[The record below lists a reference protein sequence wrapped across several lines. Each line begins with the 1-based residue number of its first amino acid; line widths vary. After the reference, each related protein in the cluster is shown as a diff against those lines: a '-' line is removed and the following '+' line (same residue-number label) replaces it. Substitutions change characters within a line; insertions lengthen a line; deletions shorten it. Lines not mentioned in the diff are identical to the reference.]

1 MLNAADKVDFS
12 KFGIKFQENLVKLI
26 VLDRQF
32 ADQIGEVL
40 DMSFFESKSL
50 QVLTRVV
57 YGHKEEYKIHP
68 SLQTLAIIVK
78 SGIGGEGDI
87 VQKQVRDF
95 LVRIYANQDIDGREY
110 IKDTA
115 LDFCRKQKL
124 KEAII
129 KSVELLNKSS
139 FDEISGLINKAL
151 TLGQENNFGHDYIKD
166 FEKRYTHKTR
176 NAVTT
181 GWEDIDNITRGGMGK
196 GELGVVIA
204 ATGGGKSHVLVH
216 LGATAIQKGLNVVH
230 YTLEMSAEDV
240 ALRYDSLNTKTKF
253 DDLHE
258 FKDLVKENIQNIKG
272 LLTVKKYPPRKA
284 TTNTIRNH
292 LEKLR
297 NKGQEIDLILV
308 DYADLVKPIKYGA
321 EKRHDL
327 ELINEE
333 LIAIAEEYECPIMT
347 ASQTNRS
354 GLNAELITMESIA
367 EAYSKCWPA
376 HLIFTLSRTIEDKKN
391 KTGRLFIAKN
401 RSGVDGSVFSIYMDT
416 AKSEIRITADSTEET
431 INKDPAK
438 SQLDNLKKKYKE
450 LKAAEKA
457 DPEKAKTEEIE
468 NTGSA

>member
-1 MLNAADKVDFS
+1 MLNAQDKVDFS

-26 VLDRQF
+26 VLDRMF

-50 QVLTRVV
+50 QVLSNVV
-57 YGHKEEYKIHP
+57 YSHKEEYKIHP
-68 SLQTLAIIVK
+68 SLQTLAMIVK
-78 SGIGGEGDI
+78 SGIEGENEI
-87 VQKQVRDF
+87 VQKQVRDL
-95 LVRIYANQDIDGREY
+95 LVRIYANQDVDGREY

-115 LDFCRKQKL
+115 LDFCKKQKL

-166 FEKRYTHKTR
+166 FEMRYTLKTR

-181 GWEDIDNITRGGMGK
+181 GWDEIDAITRGGLGK

-216 LGATAIQKGLNVVH
+216 LGAAAIQRGLNVVH
-230 YTLEMSAEDV
+230 YSMELSAEDV

-253 DDLHE
+253 DDLRE
-258 FKDLVKENIQNIKG
+258 FKDLVKENIQDIKG
-272 LLTVKKYPPRKA
+272 TLTVKKYPPRKA
-284 TTNTIRNH
+284 TVNTIRNH

-297 NKGQEIDLILV
+297 NRGQEIDLILV
-308 DYADLVKPIKYGA
+308 DYADLIRPMKYGA

-327 ELINEE
+327 EIIYEE
-333 LIAIAEEYECPIMT
+333 LVAIGEENGCPLYT
-347 ASQTNRS
+347 ASQGNRGS
-354 GLNAELITMESIA
+354 LNAELITMESIA

-401 RSGVDGSVFSIYMDT
+401 RSGIDGSVFSIYMDT
-416 AKSEIRITADSTEET
+416 AKSEIRITADATDEVL
-431 INKDPAK
+431 NKDPAK
-438 SQLDNLKKKYKE
+438 SQLDNLKQKYKE
-450 LKAAEKA
+450 LKAEQKV
-457 DPEKAKTEEIE
+457 EIKE
-468 NTGSA
+468 D

>member
-1 MLNAADKVDFS
+1 MLNAQDKVDFS

-50 QVLTRVV
+50 QVLSNVV
-57 YGHKEEYKIHP
+57 YEHKIQYKMHP

-78 SGIGGEGDI
+78 SSIETENDI
-87 VQKQVRDF
+87 VQKQVRDL
-95 LVRIYANQDIDGREY
+95 LVRIYANQDVDGREY

-151 TLGQENNFGHDYIKD
+151 TLGQENNFGHDYIAD
-166 FEKRYTHKTR
+166 FEQRYTLKTR
-176 NAVTT
+176 NAVST
-181 GWEDIDNITRGGMGK
+181 GWDEVDAITRGGLGK
-196 GELGVVIA
+196 GELAIVIA

-216 LGATAIQKGLNVVH
+216 LGATAIQKGLSVVH

-240 ALRYDSLNTKTKF
+240 ALRYDSLNTKTSF

-258 FKDLVKENIQNIKG
+258 FKDLVKENIQKIKG
-272 LLTVKKYPPRKA
+272 TLTVKKYPPRRA
-284 TTNTIRNH
+284 TTNTIKNH

-297 NKGQEIDLILV
+297 NKGQKVDLILV
-308 DYADLVKPIKYGA
+308 DYADLVKPVKYGS

-327 ELINEE
+327 EIINEE
-333 LIAIAEEYECPIMT
+333 LIAIAEDFECPIVS

-401 RSGVDGSVFSIYMDT
+401 RSGIDGSVFSIYMDT
-416 AKSEIRITADSTEET
+416 AKSEIRITADTTDEI

-438 SQLDNLKKKYKE
+438 SQLDNLKKQYKE
-450 LKAAEKA
+450 LQAEQKAEIKA
-457 DPEKAKTEEIE
+457 T
-468 NTGSA
+468 